1 MEILEHSVLGEIVG
15 PDLIVFFEQVS
26 FAVEFVV
33 GFHPLGRTPRTGEK
47 FDRLRADVFRPI
59 YVRNLV

>member
-26 FAVEFVV
+26 FAIEFVV
-33 GFHPLGRTPRTGEK
+33 RFHPLGRTPRTGEK
-47 FDRLRADVFRPI
+47 FDRLRAYILGPVD
-59 YVRNLV
+59 VRNLF